1 LRVLAHEKG
10 FMPMYNLLKANKQ
23 KNKAMLEA
31 IENIQQQLE
40 NSDRPLGK
48 RHKIDN
54 IPQKYKTRY
63 KLPALYHFEMPD
75 NYRLMYTVERS
86 PDDDN
91 KEVIF
96 LELLTH
102 DEYNKLFGYFK
113 KRSH

>member
-1 LRVLAHEKG
+1 
-10 FMPMYNLLKANKQ
+10 MYNLLKANRQ

-40 NSDRPLGK
+40 NSDRPLGIY
-48 RHKIDN
+48 HMSAN

-63 KLPALYHFEMPD
+63 NLSTLYHFEMPD
-75 NYRLMYTVERS
+75 NRRLMYSVRNS
-86 PDDDN
+86 PHDGN
-91 KEVIF
+91 KEAMF
-96 LELLTH
+96 LELITH

>member
-1 LRVLAHEKG
+1 MRVIVHARDFL
-10 FMPMYNLLKANKQ
+10 PMYTALKANKQ

-40 NSDRPLGK
+40 NSDRPLGI
-48 RHKIDN
+48 HHQIDN
-54 IPQKYKTRY
+54 IPQKYKTKY
-63 KLPALYHFEMPD
+63 KLPVLYHFKMP
-75 NYRLMYTVERS
+75 NSYRLMYTVNRS
-86 PDDDN
+86 PDDRSD
-91 KEVIF
+91 EIIF